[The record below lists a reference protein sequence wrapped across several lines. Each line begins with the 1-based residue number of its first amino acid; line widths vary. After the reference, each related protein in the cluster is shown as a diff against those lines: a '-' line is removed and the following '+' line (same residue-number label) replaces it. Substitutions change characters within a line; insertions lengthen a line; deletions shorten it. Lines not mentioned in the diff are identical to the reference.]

1 MSDGWSSP
9 STLAGAQPA
18 SRRETP
24 YAAVMER
31 AGAWLGVRAYAVFRR
46 ALGAAVAARPANLAF
61 RMVAESDA
69 LKLAADPHLELRAPS
84 VRAAFFRGDLCVGA
98 FDGGT
103 LAGYA
108 WFARAPAPH
117 VMGVQVRFAA
127 HVVYTYK
134 TFVRPQYRGRGI
146 APALYAF
153 PDAHFRALGRSEAA
167 LCVDTH
173 NRASIAAAR
182 KSGGALAGW
191 LAYWHRGR
199 HFGAYHSPGL
209 SPLGLRFYLA

>member
-1 MSDGWSSP
+1 
-9 STLAGAQPA
+9 
-18 SRRETP
+18 
-24 YAAVMER
+24 MER
-31 AGAWLGVRAYAVFRR
+31 AGAWLGVRAYAVFSR
-46 ALGAAVAARPANLAF
+46 ALGSAVAARPAGLAL
-61 RMVAESDA
+61 RMVPEREAM
-69 LKLAADPHLELRAPS
+69 KLAADPCLDLRAPS
-84 VRAAFFRGDLCVGA
+84 VRAAFARGDLCVGA
-98 FDGGT
+98 FDGGK

-108 WFARAPAPH
+108 WFAQAPAPH
-117 VMGVQVRFAA
+117 VMGLQVRFAA

-199 HFGAYHSPGL
+199 HFRAYHSPGL
-209 SPLGLRFYLA
+209 APLGLRFYLA

>member
-1 MSDGWSSP
+1 MSDAWSSP
-9 STLAGAQPA
+9 STLAGAQRA
-18 SRRETP
+18 RRRDTP

-46 ALGAAVAARPANLAF
+46 TLGGAGAARPTDLAF
-61 RMVAESDA
+61 RMVPESDV
-69 LKLAADPHLELRAPS
+69 LRVAADPHLDLCALS
-84 VRAAFFRGDLCVGA
+84 VRAAFARGDLCVGA
-98 FDGGT
+98 FDGGK

-108 WFARAPAPH
+108 WFAQAPAPH
-117 VMGVQVRFAA
+117 VMGLQVRFAA

-134 TFVRPQYRGRGI
+134 TLVRPQYRGRGI

-199 HFGAYHSPGL
+199 HFRAYHSPGL
-209 SPLGLRFYLA
+209 A